1 MWFALLCL
9 RFLSFFI
16 SMLFSVVFGSR
27 GKLSIFISVAILL
40 SAVGDSWEE
49 TTAEFVDSDDDE
61 LNNGM
66 K

>member
-49 TTAEFVDSDDDE
+49 TTAGFVDSDDDE